1 MGHVIDGVRCLH
13 YYSSILVIHGQI
25 LQQTVITIAFHK
37 APRFSP
43 ELVIPFYLLAQ
54 FLFSY
59 RGVISNP
66 GHRSI
71 RLFSKTFRYVYV
83 ALDRSPPDMLR
94 STVLGLVLA
103 VGWLQLLS
111 CLDTAVSLSSICFSF
126 GKMHS
131 LVLSFKKKRHLRDFN
146 ICKYLYSLLVLD
158 E

>member
-25 LQQTVITIAFHK
+25 LQQTVITISFHK
-37 APRFSP
+37 APWFSP

-59 RGVISNP
+59 HGVISKP
-66 GHRSI
+66 GHRRI

-103 VGWLQLLS
+103 VDGFGFSLALTLLFL
-111 CLDTAVSLSSICFSF
+111 CPRFVSLLEKCT
-126 GKMHS
+126 
-131 LVLSFKKKRHLRDFN
+131 R
-146 ICKYLYSLLVLD
+146 
-158 E
+158 